1 MVAQRVFLAPI
12 LDLAIRDARKRK
24 VYHFQGKKVFFF
36 YYHPSLNPSIMWE
49 KYAVHKV
56 WREIQFAFC
65 MKIYDL
71 ELPTYFITIIEGS
84 TVTHFHII
92 MGLICTV

>member
-1 MVAQRVFLAPI
+1 MVAQRVYFAPI

-36 YYHPSLNPSIMWE
+36 YYHPSLNPSIMCE

-71 ELPTYFITIIEGS
+71 ELPTYFITIMEG

>member
-12 LDLAIRDARKRK
+12 LDLAIRDA

-71 ELPTYFITIIEGS
+71 ELPTYFITIMEGS